1 MSKKVFDVL
10 ATRYKARAGGYTR
23 IIKLGYRNN
32 DRASVSYIEFVD
44 SDNSNQNEVEKDKE

>member
-1 MSKKVFDVL
+1 M
-10 ATRYKARAGGYTR
+10 RYHQILLNRNGGYTR

-44 SDNSNQNEVEKDKE
+44 SDSSNQNEVEKDKE